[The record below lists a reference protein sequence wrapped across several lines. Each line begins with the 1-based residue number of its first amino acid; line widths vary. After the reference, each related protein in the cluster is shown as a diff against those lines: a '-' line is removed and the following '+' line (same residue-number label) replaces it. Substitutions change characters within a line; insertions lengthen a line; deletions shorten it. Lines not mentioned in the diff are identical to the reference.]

1 MGVVPRSIAVAQTCP
16 VKGDVDAN
24 LEDHLRLAGCAA
36 SEGAQ
41 LVLFPELSL
50 TGYEIGLADRLAFS
64 ENDPRITPLADLAVS
79 RNIIVIAGAP
89 VRLGARLHVGA
100 FIIGPDRTISLY
112 TKRRMG
118 AFSEAARCDGV
129 VPPAEATVF
138 QPGDRDPLVH
148 FAGQTGAMAICADV
162 GQPSHPQRAAERGAG
177 TYLASMFVIPSEF
190 EADSLKLRGY
200 AVEHAMVVAAANY
213 GSATG
218 GLAAAGRSSIWAATG
233 DLLIRLDDAGAGVAI
248 ATELAGGWR
257 TTVAGLDTTRQ
268 HAIGGE
274 AAWR

>member
-1 MGVVPRSIAVAQTCP
+1 MGIDRRSIAVAQSCP

-24 LEDHLRLAGCAA
+24 LEEHLRLAGCAA

-64 ENDPRITPLADLAVS
+64 EDDPRLTPLMELAAS
-79 RNIIVIAGAP
+79 RGLIVIAGAP
-89 VRLGARLHVGA
+89 VRVGARLHIGA
-100 FIIGPDRTISLY
+100 FIVSPDRTVSLY
-112 TKRRMG
+112 TKQRMG
-118 AFSEAARCDGV
+118 AFSEAARCDGI

-138 QPGDRDPLVH
+138 QPGTRDPLVH
-148 FAGQTGAMAICADV
+148 FAGQSAAVAVCADV
-162 GQPSHPQRAAERGAG
+162 GQPSHPQHAAERGAG

-190 EADSLKLRGY
+190 DGDAATLSRY
-200 AVEHAMVVAAANY
+200 AAMHSMVVALANF

-218 GLAAAGRSSIWAATG
+218 GLATAGRSSIWAATG
-233 DLLIRLDDAGAGVAI
+233 ELLIRLDDAGAGVAV
-248 ATELAGGWR
+248 ATELGDGWR
-257 TTVAGLDTTRQ
+257 TKTIRFDSIQPR
-268 HAIGGE
+268 E